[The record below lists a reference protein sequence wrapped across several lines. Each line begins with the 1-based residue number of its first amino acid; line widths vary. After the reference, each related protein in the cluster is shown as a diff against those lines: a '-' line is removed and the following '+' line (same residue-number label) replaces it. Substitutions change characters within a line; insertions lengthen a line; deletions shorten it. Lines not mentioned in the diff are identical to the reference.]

1 MRSARAGTSTSAE
14 LVTRSPEETEAA
26 GARLAGRLRSGDL
39 VLLQGP
45 LGAGK
50 TTFVRGL
57 ARGLG
62 SRAHVMSPTFQLV
75 RIYEGPLQLAHV
87 DLYRLEAGAGVADLG
102 LEQLLD
108 DGVVVVEW
116 GDRWPALGAAR
127 VRLEPVDASTRR
139 LRLSGGGPAWT
150 W

>member
-1 MRSARAGTSTSAE
+1 MRAATSTSVE
-14 LVTRSPEETEAA
+14 LVTRSPAETEAA
-26 GARLAGRLRSGDL
+26 GERLAASLRSGDL
-39 VLLQGP
+39 VLLEGP

-102 LEQLLD
+102 LEELLD
-108 DGVVVVEW
+108 AGVVVVEW
-116 GDRWPALGAAR
+116 GDRLPRAEGMR
-127 VRLEPVDASTRR
+127 VSLEPLDQTTRR
-139 LRLSGGGPAWT
+139 LRWT

>member
-1 MRSARAGTSTSAE
+1 
-14 LVTRSPEETEAA
+14 V
-26 GARLAGRLRSGDL
+26 
-39 VLLQGP
+39 GP

-62 SRAHVMSPTFQLV
+62 SPARVMSPTFQLV
-75 RIYEGPLQLAHV
+75 RVYAGPLQLAHV
-87 DLYRLEAGAGVADLG
+87 DLYRLEPGAGVADLG

-108 DGVVVVEW
+108 DGAVVVEW
-116 GDRWPALGAAR
+116 GDRWPSLAGAR
-127 VRLEPVDASTRR
+127 VTLEPVEESTRL
-139 LRLSGGGPAWT
+139 LRLTGGGPGWT

>member
-1 MRSARAGTSTSAE
+1 VRSARAATSTSAE
-14 LVTRSPEETEAA
+14 LVTGSPDATEAA
-26 GARLAGRLRSGDL
+26 AERLARHLRRGDL
-39 VLLQGP
+39 LLLEGP

-62 SRAHVMSPTFQLV
+62 SAAHVMSPTFQLV
-75 RIYEGPLQLAHV
+75 RVYAGPLQLAHV

-102 LEQLLD
+102 LEQLLE